1 MPFKLKTSPSV
12 EPLTVQEVRDHLC
25 VDSTDDD
32 ALISELISV
41 ARQYIEESTRRPLI
55 TQSWTYYSDCFS
67 GDIELK
73 PNLQS
78 VTTVKYIDTD
88 GNQQTLSSEN
98 YSVDIASII
107 GTVYPAYSLAWPS
120 ARYTTNSIEI
130 EFIAGYGLAAAVP
143 APIKQA
149 ALLLIGHFYQNR
161 ESVMVG
167 VNAIDTPMAVDML
180 LGPYKVVTF

>member
-1 MPFKLKTSPSV
+1 MSFKLITRPAV
-12 EPLTVQEVRDHLC
+12 EPITVQEARDHLR
-25 VDSTDDD
+25 VDSTQED
-32 ALISELISV
+32 ALISELISA

-55 TQSWTYYSDCFS
+55 TQSWTYYADCFA

-78 VTTVKYIDTD
+78 VVTVKYLDAD
-88 GNQQTLSSEN
+88 GNQQTLSAAN
-98 YSVDIASII
+98 YAADLAALVGVI
-107 GTVYPAYSLAWPS
+107 YPAYRLDWPS
-120 ARYTTNSIEI
+120 ARYVTNSIEI
-130 EFIAGYGLAAAVP
+130 EFVAGYGLAADVP

-167 VNAIDTPMAVDML
+167 VNAVETPMAVDML
-180 LGPYKVVTF
+180 LSPYKVISF